1 MNLLADVDDL
11 VRKLGLVE
19 HPEGGWYRE
28 LYRDAAAS
36 TIHYVLPAR
45 GLAPLHR
52 VLDRV
57 EFWHFYGGAPVEVHT
72 IVDDRYACAILGPAS
87 PLVVVPPGAWQATRA
102 GDGPAWCGCT
112 VAPAF
117 DFAAWEMPTRT
128 ELLRAL
134 PNTLHAVIT
143 QLTRDTSEAGVKR

>member
-1 MNLLADVDDL
+1 MSIEHV
-11 VRKLGLVE
+11 VERLGLVA

-28 LYRDAAAS
+28 VYRDAALS

-52 VLDRV
+52 VKERV
-57 EFWHFYGGAPVEVHT
+57 ELWHFYGGAPVEVHT
-72 IVDDRYACAILGPAS
+72 IVGERHAVVTLGPDA
-87 PLVVVPPGAWQATRA
+87 PIAVVPPGAWQATRA
-102 GDGPAWCGCT
+102 GEGAAWCGCT

-117 DFAAWEMPTRT
+117 DFAAWEMPPRE

-134 PNTLHAVIT
+134 PQGLHAIVREP
-143 QLTRDTSEAGVKR
+143 TRA

>member
-1 MNLLADVDDL
+1 MTIERV
-11 VRKLGLVE
+11 VERLGLAA

-28 LYRDAAAS
+28 IYRDAAVS

-52 VLDRV
+52 VRDRA
-57 EFWHFYGGAPVEVHT
+57 ELWHFLGGAPVELHT
-72 IVDDRYACAILGPAS
+72 IDGARHSVVTLDQDVPVA
-87 PLVVVPPGAWQATRA
+87 VVPPGVWQATRA
-102 GDGPAWCGCT
+102 SDGDGAWCGCT

-117 DFAAWEMPTRT
+117 DFAAWEMPSRA

-134 PNTLHAVIT
+134 PATLHAIVAE
-143 QLTRDTSEAGVKR
+143 LTRA

>member
-1 MNLLADVDDL
+1 MSIEHVVA
-11 VRKLGLVE
+11 RLGLVA

-28 LYRDAAAS
+28 VYRDAAVS

-52 VLDRV
+52 VKERV
-57 EFWHFYGGAPVEVHT
+57 ELWHFYGGAPVEVHT
-72 IVDDRYACAILGPAS
+72 IVGERHAVVTLGPDA
-87 PLVVVPPGAWQATRA
+87 PIAVVPPGAWQATRA
-102 GDGPAWCGCT
+102 GEGAAWCGCT

-117 DFAAWEMPTRT
+117 DFAAWEMPPRE

-134 PNTLHAVIT
+134 PQGLHAIVRE
-143 QLTRDTSEAGVKR
+143 LTRA

>member
-1 MNLLADVDDL
+1 MSIAGV
-11 VRKLGLVE
+11 VERLGLSA

-28 LYRDAAAS
+28 VYRDAAVS

-52 VLDRV
+52 VRDRV
-57 EFWHFYGGAPVEVHT
+57 ELWHFYGGAPVELHT
-72 IVDDRYACAILGPAS
+72 IDDGRHAVVTLGPEA
-87 PLVVVPPGAWQATRA
+87 PIAVVPPGAWQATRA
-102 GDGPAWCGCT
+102 GDVDGAWCGCT

-117 DFAAWEMPTRT
+117 DFAAWEMPSRA

-134 PNTLHAVIT
+134 PATLHAIVRE
-143 QLTRDTSEAGVKR
+143 LTRA

>member
-1 MNLLADVDDL
+1 MSIEHV
-11 VRKLGLVE
+11 VERLGLVA

-28 LYRDAAAS
+28 VYRDAAVS

-52 VLDRV
+52 VKERV
-57 EFWHFYGGAPVEVHT
+57 ELWHFYGGAPVEVHT
-72 IVDDRYACAILGPAS
+72 IVGERHAVVTLGPDA
-87 PLVVVPPGAWQATRA
+87 PIAVVPPGAWQATRA
-102 GDGPAWCGCT
+102 GEGAAWCGCT

-117 DFAAWEMPTRT
+117 DFAAWEMPPRE

-134 PNTLHAVIT
+134 PQGLHAIVRE
-143 QLTRDTSEAGVKR
+143 LTRA